1 MNRIFSILAFAL
13 ALAILTPTI
22 ASACSGHRKPVKCSS
37 YTNIN
42 GTTKSTCR

>member
-1 MNRIFSILAFAL
+1 MKIFTIVL
-13 ALAILTPTI
+13 ALSIVLPSI
-22 ASACSGHRKPVKCSS
+22 AEACSGHRKPVRCSS

>member
-1 MNRIFSILAFAL
+1 MKSLAIAL
-13 ALAILTPTI
+13 IVFILTPTL
-22 ASACSGHRKPVKCSS
+22 AEACSGHRKPTRCSS

>member
-1 MNRIFSILAFAL
+1 MKIVAL
-13 ALAILTPTI
+13 AVVLAVLSPVV
-22 ASACSGHRKPVKCSS
+22 AEACSGHRKPVKCSS

>member
-1 MNRIFSILAFAL
+1 MTLKIATLIMTVCILLPSVAE
-13 ALAILTPTI
+13 
-22 ASACSGHRKPVKCSS
+22 ACSGHRKPVRCSS